1 MLTSK
6 PSFRARTC
14 DTPLRVTSQLNS
26 PRPIIRFFRTISQTI
41 RSFRTIGCCCRITR
55 LALCQTQDLGINAGA
70 GKGVGHQKC
79 EAPAGPFRLLV
90 SDTFSRTT
98 LKLNVDKALAAP
110 LLLSVLLATLCFPE
124 PARAQAPPPANWNA
138 NSFGN
143 PGAPLP
149 LNSTSGNEPTARIAS
164 NLPLAGGSLPSDPAS
179 IVGGEVAEEVR
190 SGGIEVDNLVS
201 LVREGGVLM
210 FPIIAC
216 SLVLMVF
223 VFERMLFLRRARVIP
238 RPFVRGVIEQLEQQQ
253 LGREEAL
260 ALCEENGSPI
270 AELFTAAL
278 KKWNRPSVEVE
289 QAILD
294 AGERVTSQLKQY
306 LRLFNAI
313 SNLSPLLGLLGTVLG
328 MIEAF
333 NSIAQADAMGRPELL
348 AHGIGA
354 ALLTTAAGLC
364 VAIPAYAAFAFFVGR
379 TDRLILE
386 MDALAQNVV
395 ELISAEGLQES
406 GRSRGRSRRTA
417 A

>member
-1 MLTSK
+1 ML
-6 PSFRARTC
+6 
-14 DTPLRVTSQLNS
+14 S
-26 PRPIIRFFRTISQTI
+26 PHT
-41 RSFRTIGCCCRITR
+41 RSRYFHPVR
-55 LALCQTQDLGINAGA
+55 LTM
-70 GKGVGHQKC
+70 VRSHM
-79 EAPAGPFRLLV
+79 
-90 SDTFSRTT
+90 
-98 LKLNVDKALAAP
+98 LAIVWMVACA
-110 LLLSVLLATLCFPE
+110 SSAS
-124 PARAQAPPPANWNA
+124 AQAPPPGNWNA
-138 NSFGN
+138 NSFN
-143 PGAPLP
+143 NSGAPLP
-149 LNSTSGNEPTARIAS
+149 LNGGSANEPVARLAA
-164 NLPLAGGSLPSDPAS
+164 NTPLPGAGTLPPDPAS
-179 IVGGEVAEEVR
+179 IGGEPLVEEAH
-190 SGGIEVDNLVS
+190 SAGIQVDNIVS

-223 VFERMLFLRRARVIP
+223 VFERMLYLRRARIIP

-260 ALCEENGSPI
+260 ALCDENGSPI
-270 AELFTAAL
+270 AELFTAAI
-278 KKWNRPSVEVE
+278 KKWNRPAVEVE

-294 AGERVTSQLKQY
+294 AGERVTSQLKKY

-364 VAIPAYAAFAFFVGR
+364 VAIPAYAAYAFFLGR

-406 GRSRGRSRRTA
+406 GRSRGRTRRNA

>member
-1 MLTSK
+1 MLSSKTHLSSTNRPTPCVQSVIYMHQIIRKDLIIPTIIRKSRTITGVLGRPSRRRVHLRTGLSLTSM
-6 PSFRARTC
+6 RT
-14 DTPLRVTSQLNS
+14 VGQL
-26 PRPIIRFFRTISQTI
+26 IVLLI
-41 RSFRTIGCCCRITR
+41 
-55 LALCQTQDLGINAGA
+55 LG
-70 GKGVGHQKC
+70 
-79 EAPAGPFRLLV
+79 LLV
-90 SDTFSRTT
+90 PTSGH
-98 LKLNVDKALAAP
+98 
-110 LLLSVLLATLCFPE
+110 
-124 PARAQAPPPANWNA
+124 AQAPPPANWNA
-138 NSFGN
+138 NSFN
-143 PGAPLP
+143 SPGAPQP
-149 LNSTSGNEPTARIAS
+149 LMNPAGNEPIARLAANTPLNGAS
-164 NLPLAGGSLPSDPAS
+164 TLPSDPAS
-179 IVGGEVAEEVR
+179 IVGEQPAEEAPA
-190 SGGIEVDNLVS
+190 GGIEIDNIFS
-201 LVREGGVLM
+201 IIREGGVLM
-210 FPIIAC
+210 IPIIGC

-238 RPFVRGVIEQLEQQQ
+238 RPFVRGVLEQLEQQQ

-278 KKWNRPSVEVE
+278 KKWNRPAVEVE
-289 QAILD
+289 QAIMD
-294 AGERVTSQLKQY
+294 AGERVTSQLKKY

-406 GRSRGRSRRTA
+406 GRGRGRSRRSA